1 MNNKKLYFLFL
12 SIFLMTFSVFSQT
25 KRALENQKIKAE
37 EQAELERIEQAKVSD
52 ESKKIYLIA
61 GAVAVLGA
69 VIIII
74 KTRKK

>member
-1 MNNKKLYFLFL
+1 MYNN
-12 SIFLMTFSVFSQT
+12 FSASRIIQ
-25 KRALENQKIKAE
+25 KRDNQLKAEQERAELENQKLTAMKN
-37 EQAELERIEQAKVSD
+37 K
-52 ESKKIYLIA
+52 ESEGNKKIYLIA

>member
-1 MNNKKLYFLFL
+1 MYNSFGGAFGKLKLE
-12 SIFLMTFSVFSQT
+12 T
-25 KRALENQKIKAE
+25 KQRALENQRIQAE

-52 ESKKIYLIA
+52 ENKKIYLIA
-61 GAVAVLGA
+61 GAVAVLEA

>member
-1 MNNKKLYFLFL
+1 MYNNFGGFRKQKEDAK
-12 SIFLMTFSVFSQT
+12 
-25 KRALENQKIKAE
+25 KRALEFQRIQAE

>member
-1 MNNKKLYFLFL
+1 MYNSFVGTLKKKKEE
-12 SIFLMTFSVFSQT
+12 VK
-25 KRALENQKIKAE
+25 KRALENQRIQAE

>member
-1 MNNKKLYFLFL
+1 MYSSFGGKVLDKL
-12 SIFLMTFSVFSQT
+12 
-25 KRALENQKIKAE
+25 KDKKAE
-37 EQAELERIEQAKVSD
+37 EKRKEEEAKLEQGKLEQMEDKQD
-52 ESKKIYLIA
+52 NKKIYLIA

>member
-1 MNNKKLYFLFL
+1 MYNNFGG
-12 SIFLMTFSVFSQT
+12 TFRKQKEDAK
-25 KRALENQKIKAE
+25 KRALENQRIQAE

>member
-1 MNNKKLYFLFL
+1 MYNNFGGTLRKQKEEAK
-12 SIFLMTFSVFSQT
+12 

-37 EQAELERIEQAKVSD
+37 EQAELEQAKLEQMKD
-52 ESKKIYLIA
+52 KQDNNKIYLIA

>member
-1 MNNKKLYFLFL
+1 MYNSFGGAFGKLKLE
-12 SIFLMTFSVFSQT
+12 T
-25 KRALENQKIKAE
+25 KQRALDNQRIQAE

>member
-1 MNNKKLYFLFL
+1 MYNNFVGTFGKLKLE
-12 SIFLMTFSVFSQT
+12 T
-25 KRALENQKIKAE
+25 KQRALENQRIQAE

>member
-1 MNNKKLYFLFL
+1 MYNSFGGAFGKLKLE
-12 SIFLMTFSVFSQT
+12 T
-25 KRALENQKIKAE
+25 KQRALENQRIQAE

>member
-1 MNNKKLYFLFL
+1 MYNRFGGAFGKLKLE
-12 SIFLMTFSVFSQT
+12 T
-25 KRALENQKIKAE
+25 KQRALENQRIQ
-37 EQAELERIEQAKVSD
+37 QAELERIEQAKVSD
-52 ESKKIYLIA
+52 EKKKIYLIA